1 MTKPNISI
9 IIRTKNE
16 EQWIPYCLEAV
27 LNQNYKNR
35 EIIIVDDNSQDNTLD
50 ILKSFPV
57 KIFHYDGD
65 YLPGKSLNFG
75 VSKAKGEFIV
85 FLSGHCV
92 PKNPY
97 WLENLIKPFNKYNNL
112 AGVYG
117 RQEPFS
123 FTTDSNKRD
132 LWNTFGLDSKLQ
144 IKDSFFHNAN
154 SCISKKLLQKHPF
167 DERATNI
174 EDRLWSTE
182 RIKDGFRIF
191 YNSEASVYH
200 WHGINQDN
208 NKKRLSG
215 VVRILEENNLILP
228 KVQNTK
234 KTMPNTAII
243 PSLNPMQFD
252 KSMFLLKKTINDL
265 RQSRYVKN
273 IILLL
278 GPDLNKELFNKLDV
292 EQIIFRPKY
301 LASPILGQWPS
312 ISYAIENEIKACNQ
326 SYIVLQENYPYREV
340 NQIDELIDFYL
351 KSSSKVVMYGQKI
364 KNTIF
369 EQSNH
374 KLKPVGL
381 PFIPKNLSKNIY
393 ISALKGFCMI
403 SDKLTLSKEIS
414 IHEDFE
420 VLNLNDQYSMIQ
432 INSNQDYKSFKSHYN
447 KNFNVNLNSNQNV
460 ILKNAI

>member
-16 EQWIPYCLEAV
+16 EQWVPYCLEAV

-144 IKDSFFHNAN
+144 IKDSFF
-154 SCISKKLLQKHPF
+154 S
-167 DERATNI
+167 
-174 EDRLWSTE
+174 
-182 RIKDGFRIF
+182 
-191 YNSEASVYH
+191 
-200 WHGINQDN
+200 
-208 NKKRLSG
+208 
-215 VVRILEENNLILP
+215 
-228 KVQNTK
+228 
-234 KTMPNTAII
+234 
-243 PSLNPMQFD
+243 
-252 KSMFLLKKTINDL
+252 
-265 RQSRYVKN
+265 
-273 IILLL
+273 
-278 GPDLNKELFNKLDV
+278 
-292 EQIIFRPKY
+292 
-301 LASPILGQWPS
+301 
-312 ISYAIENEIKACNQ
+312 
-326 SYIVLQENYPYREV
+326 
-340 NQIDELIDFYL
+340 
-351 KSSSKVVMYGQKI
+351 
-364 KNTIF
+364 
-369 EQSNH
+369 
-374 KLKPVGL
+374 
-381 PFIPKNLSKNIY
+381 
-393 ISALKGFCMI
+393 
-403 SDKLTLSKEIS
+403 
-414 IHEDFE
+414 
-420 VLNLNDQYSMIQ
+420 
-432 INSNQDYKSFKSHYN
+432 
-447 KNFNVNLNSNQNV
+447 
-460 ILKNAI
+460 